1 MAQVK
6 PRENTFRVDL
16 TNFPKRPSFEDLHL
30 FVHNVLG
37 LKLEQVVRLQM
48 NHVQNCVHVK
58 CATLKIAQDTVD
70 LHNGKYE
77 ITINKTKVKV
87 RLVMEDGGV
96 EVKIHDLSENIRNDD
111 IVAYLKQYGEV
122 ITLQEQMWG
131 DIYTFKSR
139 PSGVRV
145 AKMILRR
152 HIKSF
157 VTIQGEQTLVT
168 YRGQPQT
175 CKHCMNAIHTGI
187 SCVENKKL
195 IGQKTDLNARLNSD
209 RQRTQGYAG
218 VLSSPPPDQEALSMN
233 FVDLNEHNRKAAAV
247 SNTSTSTQSKEE
259 IVVEMASDANEPQSS
274 AGPASSD
281 AASAEQHI
289 ENVDQPNDVE
299 LNKALTGAS
308 WAQLVNAES
317 PNDVQMQLSD
327 RPNGQSRDSS
337 LLDEARGGSTKIVPT
352 QVRTDISP
360 TSVFKKPQDGNC
372 GGSDYSMEIS
382 DNEGNAYQCSSEK
395 EFTTVRK
402 GRDRSKKQRVGK

>member
-6 PRENTFRVDL
+6 PRENTFRIDL

-30 FVHNVLG
+30 FVHNALC

-58 CATLKIAQDTVD
+58 CSTLKIAQDTVD
-70 LHNGKYE
+70 QHNGKHE
-77 ITINKTKVKV
+77 IIINKTKVRVK
-87 RLVMEDGGV
+87 LVMEDGGV

-111 IVAYLKQYGEV
+111 IVAYLKQYGE
-122 ITLQEQMWG
+122 IINLQEQMWG

-157 VTIQGEQTLVT
+157 VTIQGEQTLIT

-195 IGQKTDLNARLNSD
+195 IGQKTDLNARLNSN
-209 RQRTQGYAG
+209 RQKPEGYAG
-218 VLSSPPPDQEALSMN
+218 VLSAPPPEQDPLAMN
-233 FVDLNEHNRKAAAV
+233 FVDLNEHNRKAADEG
-247 SNTSTSTQSKEE
+247 STS
-259 IVVEMASDANEPQSS
+259 IVTAANEENIMEITDHASEKATSS
-274 AGPASSD
+274 EEAPVEVVSASQQGS
-281 AASAEQHI
+281 
-289 ENVDQPNDVE
+289 NDQPNVPE
-299 LNKALTGAS
+299 LSNALKGES
-308 WAQLVNAES
+308 WAEQVSAES
-317 PNDVQMQLSD
+317 TTEKQKQPKD
-327 RPNGQSRDSS
+327 RRSRSRNSS
-337 LLDEARGGSTKIVPT
+337 KAREVSTMITPT
-352 QVRTDISP
+352 PVRTDVSP
-360 TSVFKKPQDGNC
+360 TGSFKKPLDVVC
-372 GGSDYSMEIS
+372 GGTGDANCSMEIS
-382 DNEGNAYQCSSEK
+382 DSDANSYDSSSDQQ
-395 EFTTVRK
+395 FITVTK